1 MFKSKTSS
9 KYVLNVAEQDKIT
22 VNANGDVV
30 VDNARIVVADPTSPT
45 HVATKAYVDL
55 VAQGLDPKA
64 SCRAL
69 ADFNIVDLANPP
81 TTVDG
86 VTLAVGDRVLLIG
99 QADKRFNG
107 IYILNG
113 TGLVRADDAN
123 TNLDVT
129 QGLHTFV
136 AEGVTY
142 AKTGWIL
149 VSKDIVLGITE
160 LVFSQ
165 FTGTGTLLAG
175 EGLEMSGNLIKVK
188 TADSEAIVAT
198 QDGIN
203 LYDLW
208 SDVPGTTE
216 GAYNLVQIDKYGRV
230 VGVNLIDFLTEVT
243 AGNGTQVNGANQVEV
258 KSADPE
264 AITVTES
271 GINLYDLWSD
281 VPGTTEGAYNLIQ
294 IDKYGRVVG
303 VNLIDFLTENQ
314 SISVTGDA
322 TGSGNTSINVTLADT
337 GVTAGTYG
345 GNNKFVSLTIDSKG
359 RITAASQVDVTYP
372 VTSVAGKTGAVTLNN
387 TDVGLG
393 NVLNSA
399 QVVNYSGVPGIVAN
413 TLGARPA
420 AGIAGRLFVAT
431 DTLSISRDTG
441 TAWETLR
448 PAVTG
453 DVNITANTGIST
465 LSNTGVTAGTYTKV
479 TVDAKGRVTT
489 GAQLTFTDITNTLG
503 YIPVPVTGGQ
513 LQGAVGLPDGSLL
526 SPSFYFNSS
535 PATGFY
541 RNGTTTYLVSNGT
554 VNLELHDDGAVCIN
568 IPEPHDETKRLS
580 VGGDALITGTLQVA
594 SPTASNHAATKS
606 YVDAAVA
613 GKDNT
618 DEITEGVTNLY
629 FTNARAR
636 NAIDV
641 DGSLSYNPTTGV
653 ISYTTPSTT
662 GITEGSNLYYT
673 DARARAALSATGTG
687 LSYNSGTGVISLDSH
702 SDNTPSSLVAR
713 DASGNFSAGTISAT
727 LSGNASTATKLAT
740 ARSISVNGDA
750 TGSALFDGSSNAAI
764 TMTLANTAVT
774 PGIYNNFTVD
784 AKGRITDARLLN
796 AIDITNTL
804 GYVPLNKA
812 GDTMTGT
819 LVLAGAPSADLHAAT
834 KKYVDD
840 TLYGIVNVSY
850 HSPVAVATTGPIT
863 LSGLQT
869 IDGYSLSAGER
880 VLVKDQLT
888 ASENGIYDVSSGP
901 WSRSSDADTS
911 AELPS
916 GSYAPV
922 EYGDTYASYSFILS
936 TPNPIVLGTT
946 ALYFQTFLAAA
957 SVTAGAGLT
966 KTFSQLDI
974 VSADSG
980 RIVVNPDSIDLA
992 QTGVTAGT
1000 YNNITVDAYGRATNG
1015 SNVAYLTA
1023 NQVISLTGDIIGTG
1037 NTNIATLLST
1047 TGVTA
1052 GSYGGSTKSA
1062 TFTVDNKGRLS
1073 NATEV
1078 NIDFPVTSVAG
1089 RTGDVTVTSTD
1100 VGLGNVLNVA
1110 QVENAGSTPKISTGL
1125 LSARPASSVNGAV
1138 YIGTDA
1144 HSIYTYND
1152 AGWTNMSQPAIT
1164 GDISITAG
1172 DTVATLSAT
1181 GVTAGTYNTVQVD
1194 AKGRVTAG
1202 SNTAYLTGNQ
1212 TITLNGDVTG
1222 SGTTAIS
1229 VTLNNTGVSAGV
1241 YGTSTAVP
1249 TVAIDSKGRVSTVSN
1264 TAIDFPVTSVAGRT
1278 GSVTLTK
1285 ADVGLTNVTNNAQV
1299 INAGGAESIQ
1309 RGADA
1314 AKPAP
1319 GTVGRFYVADDVYT
1333 LYVDSG
1339 SSWNRI
1345 QPQITGDVAVPAG
1358 SSTATLSNTGV
1369 TAGTYTK
1376 VTVDA
1381 KGRTTSATNATTS
1394 DIAEGTNLYYTN
1406 ARASAAAPVQSVFGR
1421 TGAVTLQL
1429 SDVTGALTYTP
1440 EDAANK
1446 GVANGYASLDSSG
1459 KVPAAQ
1465 LPSFVDDVVEYINTG
1480 SFPGTGETGKIYVAL
1495 DTNKTYRWS
1504 GSGYIEI
1511 SASPGT
1517 TDAVPEGGTNL
1528 YFTTTRARNAISVSG
1543 SLSYNPTTGVIS
1555 YTTPTYTTSSIAE
1568 GSNLYYTDARARAAL
1583 SAGTGIS
1590 YNNTTGV
1597 ITNLLSTG
1605 GGSIGGSIAV
1615 TGDITATGE
1624 VTAYYSDARLKT
1636 NVAPIENALD
1646 KVEAIRGVT
1655 FDPNETALALGVDN
1669 TPQVGVIAQ
1678 EIEAVLPQLVT
1689 DSAYEGYKTVKYDK
1703 LTALLIEAV
1712 KELSA
1717 KVKDLES
1724 KLNKG

>member
-64 SCRAL
+64 SCRVL
-69 ADFNIVDLANPP
+69 ADFDIVDLVNPP
-81 TTVDG
+81 ASIDG
-86 VTLAVGDRVLLIG
+86 VILAENDRVLLIG
-99 QADKRFNG
+99 QADKRYNG
-107 IYILNG
+107 IYVL
-113 TGLVRADDAN
+113 TTSGLVRADDAN
-123 TNLDVT
+123 TSLDVT

-136 AEGVTY
+136 AEGTVY

-149 VSKDIVLGITE
+149 VSKDIVLGISE

-175 EGLEMSGNLIKVK
+175 QGLEMSGNLIRVIS
-188 TADSEAIVAT
+188 ADLDAIVST

-203 LYDLW
+203 LNDLW

-216 GAYNLVQIDKYGRV
+216 GV
-230 VGVNLIDFLTEVT
+230 
-243 AGNGTQVNGANQVEV
+243 
-258 KSADPE
+258 
-264 AITVTES
+264 
-271 GINLYDLWSD
+271 
-281 VPGTTEGAYNLIQ
+281 YNLIQ
-294 IDKYGRVVG
+294 IDKYGRVIG
-303 VNLIDFLTENQ
+303 VNLVDFLTENQ
-314 SISVTGDA
+314 NISVTGDA
-322 TGSGNTSINVTLADT
+322 TGSGNTSIDLTLINT
-337 GVTAGTYG
+337 GVTAGTYNNISVDIKGRAIAGSNIPYIVENETITLSGDIIGSGKTGITTTLTNTGVAAGTYG
-345 GNNKFVSLTIDSKG
+345 GNNKFVSFTVDSKG
-359 RITAASQVDVTYP
+359 RLTNASQVDVTYP
-372 VTSVAGKTGAVTLNN
+372 VTSVAGKTGAVLLDK
-387 TDVGLG
+387 TDVGLS
-393 NVLNSA
+393 NLLNSA
-399 QVVNYSGVPGIVAN
+399 QVVNYSSVPGILADA
-413 TLGARPA
+413 LGARPA

-441 TAWETLR
+441 TVWETLR

-453 DVNITANTGIST
+453 DVAITANTGIST

-489 GAQLTFTDITNTLG
+489 GAQLTFTDITDTLG
-503 YIPVPVTGGQ
+503 YIPVPVTGGN
-513 LQGAVGLPDGSLL
+513 LQGAVGLPNGSLL
-526 SPSFYFNSS
+526 APAFYFNDS

-568 IPEPHDETKRLS
+568 VPEPHDETKKLS
-580 VGGDALITGTLQVA
+580 VGGDAIITGTLEVSTPISSA
-594 SPTASNHAATKS
+594 HAATKG

-613 GKDNT
+613 SKDNT
-618 DEITEGVTNLY
+618 DEIAEGVTNLY
-629 FTNARAR
+629 FTDARAR
-636 NAIDV
+636 AAISA

-653 ISYTTPSTT
+653 VSYTTPSTT
-662 GITEGSNLYYT
+662 GIVEGTNLYYT

-687 LSYNSGTGVISLDSH
+687 LTYNSSTGVIDLHSH
-702 SDNTPSSLVAR
+702 TDNTPTSLVAR
-713 DASGNFSAGTISAT
+713 DTSGNFSAGSITAT
-727 LSGNASTATKLAT
+727 LLGNASTATKLAT
-740 ARSISVNGDA
+740 ARTFSVNGDA
-750 TGSALFDGSSNAAI
+750 TGSSLFDGTSNASI
-764 TMTLANTAVT
+764 TVTLANTAVT

-784 AKGRITDARLLN
+784 AKGRITDARLFN
-796 AIDITNTL
+796 ATDVTNTL

-819 LVLAGAPSADLHAAT
+819 LVLAGAPSAELHAAT

-863 LSGLQT
+863 LSGTQT
-869 IDGYSLSAGER
+869 IDGYTLSAGER
-880 VLVKDQLT
+880 VLVKDQ
-888 ASENGIYDVSSGP
+888 ADAKENGIYEVAVGP
-901 WSRSSDADTS
+901 WSRATDADTS

-922 EYGDTYASYSFILS
+922 LYGDTYASYSFILS

-946 ALYFQTFLAAA
+946 ELLFQTFLSAA
-957 SVTAGAGLT
+957 SITAGAGLT

-974 VSADSG
+974 VSADSS

-1000 YNNITVDAYGRATNG
+1000 YNTITVDAYGRATVG
-1015 SNVAYLTA
+1015 SNTAYLTA
-1023 NQVISLTGDIIGTG
+1023 NQVINMTGEVFGVG
-1037 NTNIATLLST
+1037 NTNISTTLST

-1052 GSYGGSTKSA
+1052 GSYGSSTKA
-1062 TFTVDNKGRLS
+1062 TTFTVDNKGRLTTAS
-1073 NATEV
+1073 EV
-1078 NIDFPVTSVAG
+1078 DIAFPVTSVAG
-1089 RTGDVTVTSTD
+1089 RTGDVALTNAD
-1100 VGLGNVLNVA
+1100 VGLSNVLDVA
-1110 QVENAGSTPKISTGL
+1110 QVENAGSTPKIATGS
-1125 LSARPASSVNGAV
+1125 LSARPTIEAIGAV
-1138 YIGTDA
+1138 YIATDA
-1144 HSIYTYND
+1144 HSLYTYNG
-1152 AGWTNMSQPAIT
+1152 ASWSNMSQPAIT
-1164 GDISITAG
+1164 GDIAITAG

-1181 GVTAGTYNTVQVD
+1181 GVTAGIYNTVVVD

-1202 SNTAYLTGNQ
+1202 SNAAYLTDNQ

-1229 VTLNNTGVSAGV
+1229 VTLNNTGVSAGT

-1249 TVAIDSKGRVSTVSN
+1249 TIAVDSKGRIATVSN

-1278 GSVTLTK
+1278 GAVTLTK
-1285 ADVGLTNVTNNAQV
+1285 SDVGLSNVIDSAQV
-1299 INAGGAESIQ
+1299 VNAGGAESIQ

-1319 GTVGRFYVADDVYT
+1319 STVGRFYVADDVYT
-1333 LYVDSG
+1333 LYVDTG
-1339 SSWNRI
+1339 STWARI
-1345 QPQITGDVAVPAG
+1345 QPQITGDVAIPAG

-1376 VTVDA
+1376 LTVDA

-1394 DIAEGTNLYYTN
+1394 DIVEGTNLYFTN

-1421 TGAVTLQL
+1421 TGTVVLQS
-1429 SDVTGALTYTP
+1429 SDVTAVLGYTP
-1440 EDAANK
+1440 ENAANR
-1446 GVANGYASLDSSG
+1446 GVANGYASLDSGG
-1459 KVPAAQ
+1459 KVPSAQ
-1465 LPSFVDDVVEYINTG
+1465 LPSFVDDVLEYINTG
-1480 SFPGTGETGKIYVAL
+1480 SFPVTGETGKIYVAL
-1495 DTNKTYRWS
+1495 DTNKTYRWG
-1504 GSGYIEI
+1504 GSIYVEI
-1511 SASPGT
+1511 SAAPGS
-1517 TDAVPEGGTNL
+1517 TDAVPEGSVNQ

-1543 SLSYNPTTGVIS
+1543 SLSYNPSTGVIS

-1568 GSNLYYTDARARAAL
+1568 GTNLYYTDDRARAAL
-1583 SAGTGIS
+1583 SGGTGIS
-1590 YNNTTGV
+1590 YNSTTGT

-1605 GGSIGGSIAV
+1605 GGSIGGSIAI

-1636 NVAPIENALD
+1636 NIVPIENALA
-1646 KVEAIRGVT
+1646 KVEAITGVT

-1669 TPQVGVIAQ
+1669 KHQMGVIAQ
-1678 EIEAVLPQLVT
+1678 AVEAVAPELVT

>member
-64 SCRAL
+64 SCRVL
-69 ADFNIVDLANPP
+69 ADFDIVDLANPP
-81 TTVDG
+81 TVVDG
-86 VTLAVGDRVLLIG
+86 VILASNDRVLLIG

-107 IYILNG
+107 IYVL
-113 TGLVRADDAN
+113 TDAGLIRPDDAN

-136 AEGVTY
+136 AEGSVY

-149 VSKDIVLGITE
+149 VSKDIVLGSSE

-175 EGLEMSGNLIKVK
+175 QGLEMSGNLIRVIS
-188 TADSEAIVAT
+188 ADPEAIVST

-203 LYDLW
+203 LH
-208 SDVPGTTE
+208 
-216 GAYNLVQIDKYGRV
+216 
-230 VGVNLIDFLTEVT
+230 
-243 AGNGTQVNGANQVEV
+243 
-258 KSADPE
+258 
-264 AITVTES
+264 
-271 GINLYDLWSD
+271 DLWSD

-303 VNLIDFLTENQ
+303 VNLVDFLTENQ

-322 TGSGNTSINVTLADT
+322 TGSGNTSIDVTLANTSVT
-337 GVTAGTYG
+337 GGTYG
-345 GNNKFVSLTIDSKG
+345 GNNKFVSFTVDSKG
-359 RITAASQVDVTYP
+359 RLTNASQVDVTYP
-372 VTSVAGKTGAVTLNN
+372 VTSVAGKTGAVLLDK
-387 TDVGLG
+387 TDVGLS
-393 NVLNSA
+393 NLLNSA
-399 QVVNYSGVPGIVAN
+399 QVVNYSSVPGILAD

-453 DVNITANTGIST
+453 DVAITANTGIST

-489 GAQLTFTDITNTLG
+489 GAQLTFADITDTLG
-503 YIPVPVTGGQ
+503 YIPVPVTGGS
-513 LQGAVGLPDGSLL
+513 LQGAVGLPNGSLL
-526 SPSFYFNSS
+526 APAFYFNDS

-541 RNGTTTYLVSNGT
+541 RNGTTTYLVSNGV

-568 IPEPHDETKRLS
+568 VPEPHDETKKLS
-580 VGGDALITGTLQVA
+580 VGGDAIITGTLQVGA
-594 SPTASNHAATKS
+594 PTASTHAATKG

-613 GKDNT
+613 SKDNT

-629 FTNARAR
+629 FTDARAR
-636 NAIDV
+636 SAISA
-641 DGSLSYNPTTGV
+641 DGSLSYNPVTGV
-653 ISYTTPSTT
+653 VSYTTPTT
-662 GITEGSNLYYT
+662 SGISEGTNLYYT
-673 DARARAALSATGTG
+673 DSRARAALSATGTG
-687 LSYNSGTGVISLDSH
+687 LTYNSGTGVIDLHSH
-702 SDNTPSSLVAR
+702 TDNTPSSLVAR
-713 DASGNFSAGTISAT
+713 DASGNFSASTVTAT
-727 LSGNASTATKLAT
+727 LLGNASTATKLAS
-740 ARSISVNGDA
+740 ARTFSLNGDA
-750 TGSALFDGSSNAAI
+750 TGSALFDGTSNAAI
-764 TMTLANTAVT
+764 TVALANTAVT
-774 PGIYNNFTVD
+774 PGVYNNFTVD
-784 AKGRITDARLLN
+784 AKGRITDARLFN
-796 AIDITNTL
+796 STDVTNTL
-804 GYVPLNKA
+804 GYTPLNKA

-819 LVLAGAPSADLHAAT
+819 LVLAGAPSSELHAAT

-863 LSGLQT
+863 LSGTQT
-869 IDGYSLSAGER
+869 IDGYALSVGER
-880 VLVKDQLT
+880 VLVKDQ
-888 ASENGIYDVSSGP
+888 ADAKENGIYEVASST
-901 WSRSSDADTS
+901 WSRAADSDTD

-916 GSYAPV
+916 GSYTPV
-922 EYGDTYASYSFILS
+922 LYGDTYASYSFILS

-946 ALYFQTFLAAA
+946 ELTFQTFLAAA
-957 SVTAGAGLT
+957 SITAGAGLT

-974 VSADSG
+974 VSADTS
-980 RIVVNPDSIDLA
+980 RIVINPDNIDLA

-1000 YNNITVDAYGRATNG
+1000 YNTITVDAYGRATTGTNTP
-1015 SNVAYLTA
+1015 YLTA
-1023 NQVISLTGDIIGTG
+1023 NQVINMTGEVFGVG
-1037 NTNIATLLST
+1037 NTNISTTLST

-1052 GSYGGSTKSA
+1052 GAYGSSVTSA
-1062 TFTVDNKGRLS
+1062 TFVVDNKGRLTS
-1073 NATEV
+1073 ASEV
-1078 NIDFPVTSVAG
+1078 NIAFPVTSVAG
-1089 RTGDVTVTSTD
+1089 YTGDVALTNSD
-1100 VGLGNVLNVA
+1100 VGLSNVA
-1110 QVENAGSTPKISTGL
+1110 NLLQVENSGSTPKIATGL
-1125 LSARPASSVNGAV
+1125 LSSRPVSETTGALYV
-1138 YIGTDA
+1138 ATDV
-1144 HSIYTYND
+1144 HSIFSHN
-1152 AGWTNMSQPAIT
+1152 GVNWINISQPAIT
-1164 GDISITAG
+1164 GDITITAG
-1172 DTVATLSAT
+1172 DTVATLANT
-1181 GVTAGTYNTVQVD
+1181 GVTASTYNTVTVD

-1202 SNTAYLTGNQ
+1202 SNAAYLTGNQ
-1212 TITLNGDVTG
+1212 NITLNGDVTG

-1229 VTLNNTGVSAGV
+1229 VILNNTGVSAGT

-1249 TVAIDSKGRVSTVSN
+1249 TIAVDSKGRIATVSN

-1278 GSVTLTK
+1278 GAVVLTK
-1285 ADVGLTNVTNNAQV
+1285 SDVSLSNVLNSAQV
-1299 INAGGAESIQ
+1299 VNAGGAESIQ

-1314 AKPAP
+1314 SKPAP

-1333 LYVDSG
+1333 MYVDTG
-1339 SSWNRI
+1339 STWARI
-1345 QPQITGDVAVPAG
+1345 QPQITGDVTVPAG
-1358 SSTATLSNTGV
+1358 SSTATLVNTGV

-1376 VTVDA
+1376 TTVDA
-1381 KGRTTSATNATTS
+1381 KGRVISATNATTS

-1421 TGAVTLQL
+1421 TGAVVLQS
-1429 SDVTGALTYTP
+1429 SDVTAVLGYTP
-1440 EDAANK
+1440 ENAANK
-1446 GVANGYASLDSSG
+1446 GAANGYASLDSGG
-1459 KVPAAQ
+1459 KVPSAQ
-1465 LPSFVDDVVEYINTG
+1465 LPSFVDDVLEYINTG
-1480 SFPGTGETGKIYVAL
+1480 SFPVTGESGKIYVAL
-1495 DTNKTYRWS
+1495 DTNKTYRWG
-1504 GSGYIEI
+1504 GSIYVEI
-1511 SASPGT
+1511 SAAPGS
-1517 TDAVPEGGTNL
+1517 TDAVPEGSVNQ

-1543 SLSYNPTTGVIS
+1543 SLSYNPSTGVIS
-1555 YTTPTYTTSSIAE
+1555 YTTPTYTTSSITE
-1568 GSNLYYTDARARAAL
+1568 GTNLYYTDARARAAL
-1583 SAGTGIS
+1583 SGGTGIS
-1590 YNNTTGV
+1590 YNSTTGT

-1605 GGSIGGSIAV
+1605 GGSIGGSIAI

-1636 NVAPIENALD
+1636 NIVPIENALA
-1646 KVEAIRGVT
+1646 KVEAITGVT

-1669 TPQVGVIAQ
+1669 KHQMGVIAQ
-1678 EIEAVLPQLVT
+1678 AVEAVAPELVT